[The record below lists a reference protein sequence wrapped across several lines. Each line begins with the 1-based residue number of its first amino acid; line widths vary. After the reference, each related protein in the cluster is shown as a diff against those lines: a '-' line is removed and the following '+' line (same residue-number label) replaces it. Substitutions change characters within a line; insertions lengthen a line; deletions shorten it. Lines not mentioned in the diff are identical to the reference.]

1 MMIRHFFIPILLVL
15 AAASCQK
22 KDHGRQCQVIAINFS
37 YSPFTADPRKCT
49 DPVTT
54 TLNFMLYEGL
64 THLEEDGTVSY
75 ALAEHVKI
83 SKDKRSYLFFLK
95 PAMWSDGSPLTA
107 YHFEAA
113 WKTALNPN
121 FTSKSAHLL
130 FPIKNAERAK
140 NGECS
145 LNEVG
150 VEALDEKTLLVRLD
164 RPTPYFLEL
173 TSFCTYFPVPFHG
186 DEVPHPN
193 QTSEILSC
201 GPFQIVSWKNED
213 EIVAIKNPYYWNANE
228 VRLEKINISMISDEG
243 TTLNLFD
250 KGELD
255 IVGGL
260 TSTLPLDAVSSL
272 KKSALIRQQ
281 PIAGTTLCTFNVNR
295 FPFNNVH
302 IRKAFALA
310 IDRERI
316 TKNLFQMYDDVA
328 LGLVPHVLKE
338 SVTTFFLDHE
348 KTLAQQHFHKG
359 LEELGITEKEF
370 PKTTYYYF
378 TSELHR
384 NLAITLQNH
393 WKSVLGVDINVQ
405 ALEFKSHL
413 TKLYNHDFS
422 IAQMSWVGQYHDPM
436 SFLERFN
443 GKDAFRNYS
452 GWENPY
458 YSELLSASYYASKEG
473 RTSLLEEAESLLMDE
488 MPIIPLYH
496 FHVVYIKNPHLHGL
510 SISPVG
516 DIQFH
521 KAFISSDETIQN

>member
-1 MMIRHFFIPILLVL
+1 MIRHFFIPILLL
-15 AAASCQK
+15 FAAASCQK
-22 KDHGRQCQVIAINFS
+22 KDHGGLRQAIAINFS

-64 THLEEDGTVSY
+64 AHLEADGTVSY
-75 ALAEHVKI
+75 ALAERVKI
-83 SKDKRSYLFFLK
+83 SKDKRNYLFFLR

-113 WKTALNPN
+113 WKAALSPD

-145 LNEVG
+145 LDEVG
-150 VEALDEKTLLVRLD
+150 IEALDEKTLMVRLG

-193 QTSEILSC
+193 QNGELLSC
-201 GPFQIVSWKNED
+201 GPFQIASWKNDD
-213 EIVAIKNPYYWNANE
+213 EIVAVKNPYYWNADA
-228 VRLEKINISMISDEG
+228 VHLEKITISMISDEG
-243 TTLNLFD
+243 TTLNLFE
-250 KGELD
+250 KGKLD

-272 KKSALIRQQ
+272 KKSDLIRQR

-316 TKNLFQMYDDVA
+316 TENLFQMYDDVA
-328 LGLVPHVLKE
+328 SGPVPHVLKE
-338 SVTTFFLDHE
+338 TVTTFFLDHQ
-348 KTLAQQHFHKG
+348 KALAEYHFHKG
-359 LEELGITEKEF
+359 LEELGITKQEF
-370 PKTTYYYF
+370 PKVTYYYF

-384 NLAITLQNH
+384 NLAITLQNY

-413 TKLYNHDFS
+413 AKLYNHDFS
-422 IAQMSWVGQYHDPM
+422 VAQMSWVGQYHDPM

-443 GKDAFRNYS
+443 GKEAFRNYS

-473 RTSLLEEAESLLMDE
+473 RTVLLEKAESLLMDE

-496 FHVVYIKNPHLHGL
+496 FHVVYVKNPHLHGL
-510 SISPVG
+510 SISPMG

-521 KAFISSDETIQN
+521 KAYVSSD

>member
-1 MMIRHFFIPILLVL
+1 MIRHFFIPILLL
-15 AAASCQK
+15 FAAASCQK
-22 KDHGRQCQVIAINFS
+22 KEHERQRQAIAINFS

-75 ALAEHVKI
+75 ALAERVKI
-83 SKDKRSYLFFLK
+83 SRDKRNYLFFLR

-113 WKTALNPN
+113 WKAALSPN

-145 LNEVG
+145 LDEVG
-150 VEALDEKTLLVRLD
+150 IEALDEKTLMVCLE

-173 TSFCTYFPVPFHG
+173 TSFCTYFPVPFNG

-193 QTSEILSC
+193 QNGEVLSC
-201 GPFQIVSWKNED
+201 GPFQIASWKNDD
-213 EIVAIKNPYYWNANE
+213 EIVAVKNPYYWNAEE
-228 VRLEKINISMISDEG
+228 VHLEKINISMISDEG
-243 TTLNLFD
+243 TTLNLFE

-260 TSTLPLDAVSSL
+260 TSTLPLDAVSNL
-272 KKSALIRQQ
+272 KSSDLIRQR
-281 PIAGTTLCTFNVNR
+281 PIAGTTLCTFNVNH

-310 IDRERI
+310 IDRKRI
-316 TKNLFQMYDDVA
+316 TENLFQMYDDVA
-328 LGLVPHVLKE
+328 SGPVPHVLKE
-338 SVTTFFLDHE
+338 TVTTFFLDHQ
-348 KTLAQQHFHKG
+348 KALAQHHFQKG
-359 LEELGITEKEF
+359 LEELGITKEEF
-370 PKTTYYYF
+370 PQVTYYYF
-378 TSELHR
+378 TSELHK
-384 NLAITLQNH
+384 NLAITLQNY
-393 WKSVLGVDINVQ
+393 WKSVLGVDINIQ

-413 TKLYNHDFS
+413 AKLYNHDFS
-422 IAQMSWVGQYHDPM
+422 VAQMSWVGQYHDPM

-443 GKDAFRNYS
+443 GKEAFRNYS

-473 RTSLLEEAESLLMDE
+473 RVTLLEKAESLLMDE

-496 FHVVYIKNPHLHGL
+496 FHVVYVKNPHLHGL
-510 SISPVG
+510 SISPMG
-516 DIQFH
+516 DMQFR
-521 KAFISSDETIQN
+521 KAFISSD